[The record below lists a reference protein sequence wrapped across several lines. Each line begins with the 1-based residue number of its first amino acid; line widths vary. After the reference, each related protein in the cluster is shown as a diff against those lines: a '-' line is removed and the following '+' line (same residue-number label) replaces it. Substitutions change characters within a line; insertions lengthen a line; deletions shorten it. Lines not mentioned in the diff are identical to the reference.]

1 MKRLLLM
8 MTAGVLSISALIA
21 QMTVSGKVTTAD
33 GGTPLEGVEVMVKDM
48 LAGALTDGEGSYR
61 VEVPSGGTT
70 LVFSYTGRKTI
81 EEAINGRATI
91 DVAMAEDF
99 LQTDEVVVTAL
110 GISRSSK
117 ELGYSAQNINGSALV
132 NSRES
137 NVVAGLS
144 GKVAGVQVIN
154 SGGSPGGSAFI
165 RIRGGSSITG
175 NNQPLFVVDGVPIDN
190 GQNASGSPDNG
201 TNNFLQSVNNSN
213 RAIDINPND
222 IKSMTVLKGAAATAL
237 YGIRASNGAII
248 IETNK
253 GGDTKGKMHVNL
265 NSSYTMDQVNRL
277 PDLQMQYGQGRG
289 GLYYGP
295 DLQGNPRAFR
305 SWGPSVDTLVYQAEP
320 GYLWNH
326 QGRIVGKSTNPTGT
340 PVVPV
345 NNTKDFFQTGSS
357 FNNSISFTGGNQGA
371 NFRASL
377 SRLDQKGIV
386 PNSSFVRNN
395 VSVAGQVAIN
405 DKMKV
410 SSSVN
415 FVNSGGQRAQ
425 QGSNTSGLMLGLLRT
440 PNTFDATNGGSDPT
454 DAIGYEFASGAQ
466 RSYAGIFDN
475 PYWTINKNKFRDNVN
490 RVFGNVQFD
499 YNPFEWMSLTYR
511 LGTDVYSDQRRQEF
525 AVNSSTSPAGQ
536 LYTQTYLYQHL
547 NSDLFVTFKK
557 KFGENWDG
565 SIMLGQN
572 SYTRRLNMDYTQGDG
587 LAVANFYHMSNAATI
602 SSRQNLDKYG
612 TRAGFAD
619 ARLSY
624 KSWLYLNGTYRQEWS
639 SVLDGRNF
647 GYGSGSVGLV
657 LTEALGMSDNK
668 ILSYAKLR
676 GSYAVVGNDQQL
688 TYSTKNYYTL
698 AAYADGWTTGIAYP
712 FDGQVGFTYSDV
724 LGNPNLRPE
733 KTTSTEVGADLR
745 FFMGRL
751 NVDFT
756 YYNNLNKDQIVPVP
770 ISASSGFLQQVVNLG
785 AIRNRGIELVVSASP
800 IKTKDFEWETTINYT
815 RNRSMVL
822 SINDNPN
829 DSITLGL
836 GGFEG
841 SDIRA
846 VEGKPYGLFYGE
858 RWERDKAGHIL
869 IDETGTPI
877 MSATT
882 GPIGDPNP
890 KFLMGWRN
898 TFTYKKVSLSCLFD
912 VKYGGII
919 WNGTRGALSSYGT
932 AAYTADGR
940 ADTGV
945 VFGGNMVLAD
955 GTAIEGGRYSTMFDG
970 AVMVQT
976 DVNGLPVYN
985 ADGNPVYLDANG
997 IATTT
1002 PTANT
1007 IHRKWGESWYR
1018 TGLGSGFNGPS
1029 ELYVED
1035 GSYLRLREVNLS
1047 YQIVKNASITLT
1059 ARNLWLLTKYK
1070 GVDPETSLVGS
1081 RNAQGLDYFNMP
1093 NTRSFGAALNLQF

>member
-8 MTAGVLSISALIA
+8 LTTGVLSMSALIA
-21 QMTVSGKVTTAD
+21 QMTVTGKVTTAE
-33 GGTPLEGVEVMVKDM
+33 GGIPLEGVEVMVKDM
-48 LAGALTDGEGSYR
+48 QAGALTDGDGIYKL
-61 VEVPSGGTT
+61 EVPSGGSS
-70 LVFSYTGRKTI
+70 LVYTYTGRKTV
-81 EEAINGRATI
+81 EEVINGRGTI

-99 LQTDEVVVTAL
+99 LQTDEVIVTAL

-132 NSRES
+132 NSRET

-154 SGGSPGGSAFI
+154 SSGSPGGAAFI

-190 GQNASGSPDNG
+190 GQNQTGNPDNDA
-201 TNNFLQSVNNSN
+201 NNYLQSVNNSN
-213 RAIDINPND
+213 RAVDINPND

-248 IETNK
+248 IETNR
-253 GGDTKGKMHVNL
+253 GGDTGGKMHVNI
-265 NSSYTMDQVNRL
+265 NSSYTMDRVNRL
-277 PDLQMQYGQGRG
+277 PELQMDYGQGRG
-289 GLYYGP
+289 GKYYGS
-295 DLQGNPRAFR
+295 DLQGDPRAFR
-305 SWGPSVDTLVYQAEP
+305 SWGPLVDTLRFQPDAT
-320 GYLWNH
+320 YLWDSR
-326 QGRIVGKSTNPTGT
+326 GMIVGQTTAPNGT
-340 PVVPV
+340 PVVPI
-345 NNTKDFFQTGSS
+345 NNTKEFFQTGST

-377 SRLDQKGIV
+377 ARLDQKGIV
-386 PNSSFVRNN
+386 PNTDFTRNN
-395 VSVAGQVAIN
+395 ASIAGQVMIN
-405 DKMKV
+405 EKFKIG
-410 SSSVN
+410 SSIN
-415 FVNSGGQRAQ
+415 YANSGGLRAQ

-440 PNTFDATNGGSDPT
+440 PNTFDNTNGGAANDKV
-454 DAIGYEFASGAQ
+454 GYEFASGAQ

-475 PYWTINKNKFRDNVN
+475 PYWTINKNKYRDNVN
-490 RVFGNVQFD
+490 RIFGNVQFD
-499 YNPFEWMSLTYR
+499 YNPFEWLGITYR
-511 LGTDVYSDQRRQEF
+511 LGTDFYSDQRRQEF
-525 AVNSSTSPAGQ
+525 AVNSSTLPFGQ
-536 LYTQTYLYQHL
+536 LFTQTYLYQHI
-547 NSDLFVTFKK
+547 NSDLFLTFKK
-557 KFGENWDG
+557 KFSDNLDG

-587 LAVANFYHMSNAATI
+587 LAVANFYHMSNASTI
-602 SSRQNLDKYG
+602 STRQSLDKYG
-612 TRAGFAD
+612 SRAGFVD

-624 KSWLYLNGTYRQEWS
+624 KNWIYWNGTYRQEWS

-647 GYGSGSVGLV
+647 GYGSTSLGLV

-668 ILSYAKLR
+668 TLSYAKLR
-676 GSYAVVGNDQQL
+676 GSFAVVGNDQQL

-698 AAYADGWTTGIAYP
+698 AAYGDGWTTGIAYP
-712 FDGQVGFTYSDV
+712 FDGQVGFMYSDV

-733 KTTSTEVGADLR
+733 KTVSTEVGADLR
-745 FFMGRL
+745 FFLGRL
-751 NVDFT
+751 NLDFT
-756 YYNNLNKDQIVPVP
+756 YYNNINKDQIVPVP
-770 ISASSGFLQQVVNLG
+770 IAASSGFLEQVVNLG
-785 AIRNRGIELVVSASP
+785 AIRNRGIELVLSASP
-800 IKTKDFEWETTINYT
+800 VKTKDFEWETTLNYT

-846 VEGKPYGLFYGE
+846 VEGKPYGMFYGE
-858 RWERDKAGHIL
+858 RWERDKQGRIL
-869 IDETGTPI
+869 IDESGTPI

-882 GPIGDPNP
+882 GPIGNPNP

-898 TFTYKKVSLSCLFD
+898 TFTYKKASLSFLFD
-912 VKYGGII
+912 LKYGGVI
-919 WNGTRGALSSYGT
+919 WNGTRGATASYGT
-932 AAYTADGR
+932 DFYSGQGR
-940 ADTGV
+940 ADSVT
-945 VFGGNMVLAD
+945 FGGNMTLSD
-955 GTAIEGGRYSTMFDG
+955 GTAVEGGNYSKMFDG

-976 DVNGLPVYN
+976 DANGLPVYN
-985 ADGNPVYLDANG
+985 TDGTPVYLDASG
-997 IATTT
+997 AVTTT
-1002 PTANT
+1002 PTENT
-1007 IHRKWGESWYR
+1007 IKRAWGESWYR
-1018 TGLGSGFNGPS
+1018 TGYGSGFNGPA
-1029 ELYVED
+1029 ELYVSD

-1047 YQIVKNASITLT
+1047 YQVLKNASITLT
-1059 ARNLWLLTKYK
+1059 ARNLWLYTKYR